1 MLPSATRKAI
11 SNSISKSSPTAAA
24 RINSIRQPTCSQ
36 LRSIRPSS
44 SLPRINRNLHRNSP
58 LSYNQSK
65 SLFHTSSTC
74 KDAPRS
80 PFTVFVET
88 LKEELR
94 KSQEM
99 QDNVKTLQ
107 GEAGKIQ
114 DSETMRK
121 MKEAYERARI
131 TASIKENPRLM
142 AAAQQLKDG
151 GGKVGDAV
159 SHTLKQMEES
169 EIGRAVSS

>member
-1 MLPSATRKAI
+1 
-11 SNSISKSSPTAAA
+11 
-24 RINSIRQPTCSQ
+24 
-36 LRSIRPSS
+36 
-44 SLPRINRNLHRNSP
+44 
-58 LSYNQSK
+58 
-65 SLFHTSSTC
+65 
-74 KDAPRS
+74 
-80 PFTVFVET
+80 
-88 LKEELR
+88 
-94 KSQEM
+94 M